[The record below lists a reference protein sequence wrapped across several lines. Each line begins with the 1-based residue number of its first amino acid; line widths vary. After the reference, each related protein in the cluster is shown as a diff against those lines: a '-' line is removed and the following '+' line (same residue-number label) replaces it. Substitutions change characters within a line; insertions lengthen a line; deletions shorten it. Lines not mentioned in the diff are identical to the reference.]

1 MLKRAE
7 GIVNLILCNPNKKE
21 DGNDSKE
28 TVKPLEKGKVT
39 LTKYIFH
46 FSTIFYWVEKA
57 PEPAPVPEVP
67 KDPATTPIGVNKETL
82 IELHAEN
89 KPLGIVVVK
98 GDSSAVQVRST
109 HPIDYIDYKFHI
121 SLFF

>member
-21 DGNDSKE
+21 DGEDSKE
-28 TVKPLEKGKVT
+28 SIKPVEKGRSINWRSFVNSH
-39 LTKYIFH
+39 IF
-46 FSTIFYWVEKA
+46 FIEKP

-67 KDPATTPIGVNKETL
+67 KDPATAPIGVNKETL
-82 IELHAEN
+82 IEVHAEN

-98 GDSSAVQVRST
+98 GDNSTVQV
-109 HPIDYIDYKFHI
+109 
-121 SLFF
+121 